1 MTRSELRAEERRWRR
16 GDAMTIA
23 GAIVL
28 GIILA
33 GIFLSIRSLQVELK
47 SANEARDQ
55 LAAQVERLGG
65 QPVAGAPGSRG
76 EPGKGAPGPSGP
88 PGAQGDTGPPG
99 PTGPVGPSGTPGVA
113 GANGVGEPGAP
124 GSPGAD
130 GEAIVGPP
138 GPAGEPGPAGPQ
150 GEQGP
155 VGEPGADGQ
164 DGADGKDGQSCP
176 TGYSWQAP
184 SWDPD
189 ALICRRDGAPES
201 KPGKPGLLSLALDPS
216 RRQYP

>member
-16 GDAMTIA
+16 GDALTIA

-33 GIFLSIRSLQVELK
+33 GIFLSIRSLQVELR

-65 QPVAGAPGSRG
+65 NPVAGAPGSRG

-88 PGAQGDTGPPG
+88 PGAQGNPGPTG
-99 PTGPVGPSGTPGVA
+99 PTGPVGPSGTPGTD

-124 GSPGAD
+124 GRPGAD
-130 GEAIVGPP
+130 GEAIAGPP
-138 GPAGEPGPAGPQ
+138 GPAGEPGPAGATGPQ
-150 GEQGP
+150 
-155 VGEPGADGQ
+155 GEPGADGQ
-164 DGADGKDGQSCP
+164 DGADGTDGQSCP

-184 SWDPD
+184 ASDPD
-189 ALICRRDGAPES
+189 ALVCRRDGAPPP
-201 KPGKPGLLSLALDPS
+201 KDKPGLLSLGLDPT